1 MKQKKDYKIHIG
13 VEENMA
19 YIFRVTSGGWTLKT
33 LDKEDYAIMLE
44 MLDEVRETLTRKI
57 SEL

>member
-13 VEENMA
+13 VDDDG
-19 YIFRVTSGGWTLKT
+19 ICSCRVTSGGWTLKT

-44 MLDEVRETLTRKI
+44 MLDEVKETLTHKI